1 MEFNLFEIEHLI
13 DYYENEVARL
23 QTRYDIIRLTPVEYD
38 EDLKNTQL
46 ARIEDKKC
54 KIIRRIK
61 VLRSFEKE
69 MD

>member
-23 QTRYDIIRLTPVEYD
+23 QTRYDLIRLSPVEYD

-69 MD
+69 TD

>member
-23 QTRYDIIRLTPVEYD
+23 QTRYDIIRLAPVEYD
-38 EDLKNTQL
+38 EDLKKMQL

-61 VLRSFEKE
+61 VLQTFEKE